1 MRVNQLAVWVLGASG
16 FGGGELLRLLAGH
29 PNVAAI
35 QALSRSHAGEPLF
48 KVHPNLRGIVG
59 GKFMAEADWRNGG
72 GGPGTIV
79 VFSAM
84 PHFELARRLPML
96 EAAWAEAGIA
106 DRLTLIDLSGDFRLA
121 DSARY
126 EAAYGRPHPCPERLG
141 DFAYGLSEW
150 RPERLSNARRIAN
163 PGCFASAI
171 ELGLLP
177 LASVPG
183 IDFIAVNAVTGSSG
197 SGASPSAAA
206 HHPLRTN
213 DFRAYKILAHQHAA
227 EINAL
232 LAAAGLRDC
241 ALNFVPHSAP
251 LVRGIFA
258 TIQFRLPPTLDA
270 QSLRNR
276 FEAAYRSARFVRLV
290 ESSPR
295 LAAVAGSNFCD
306 IGIEAND
313 RQAVIMVALDNLM
326 KGMAGQAVQNMNLA
340 LDLEETAGL
349 WFAGRFPG

>member
-1 MRVNQLAVWVLGASG
+1 MQVNRLAVWILGASG

-48 KVHPNLRGIVG
+48 KVHPNLRGIVDG
-59 GKFMAEADWRNGG
+59 EFRAEADWRNGG
-72 GGPGTIV
+72 GGSGPIV

-84 PHFELARRLPML
+84 PHFELARRLPEL
-96 EAAWAEAGIA
+96 ETAWAEAGIA

-121 DSARY
+121 DPATY

-141 DFAYGLSEW
+141 DFVYGLSEW

-197 SGASPSAAA
+197 SGASPSAGA

-213 DFRAYKILAHQHAA
+213 DFRAYKILAHQHMA
-227 EINAL
+227 EITAL
-232 LAAAGLRDC
+232 LATVGLRDHD
-241 ALNFVPHSAP
+241 LSFVPHSAP

-258 TIQFRLPPTLDA
+258 TIQFRLPRALDGRTL
-270 QSLRNR
+270 RER
-276 FEAAYRSARFVRLV
+276 FEAAYRSTPFVRLV
-290 ESSPR
+290 EASPR

-306 IGIEAND
+306 IGIGTND

-326 KGMAGQAVQNMNLA
+326 KGMAGQAVQNLNLA
-340 LDLEETAGL
+340 LNLKETAGL
-349 WFAGRFPG
+349 WFPGRFPG